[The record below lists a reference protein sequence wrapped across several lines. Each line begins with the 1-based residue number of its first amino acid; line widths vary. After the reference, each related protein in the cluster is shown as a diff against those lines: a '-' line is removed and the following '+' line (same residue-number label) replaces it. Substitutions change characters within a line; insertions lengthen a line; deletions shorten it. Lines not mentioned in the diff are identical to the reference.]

1 MSITKS
7 NTLSYGSLIV
17 LNMKSANKGSEAE

>member
-17 LNMKSANKGSEAE
+17 LNMNSANKGSEAE